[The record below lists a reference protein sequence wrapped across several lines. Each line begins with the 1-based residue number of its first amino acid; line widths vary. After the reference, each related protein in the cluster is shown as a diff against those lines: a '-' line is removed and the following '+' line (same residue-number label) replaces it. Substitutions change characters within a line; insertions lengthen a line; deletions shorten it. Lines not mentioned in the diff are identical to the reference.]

1 MPTGPTT
8 SEKASSLLPDGEGTI
23 VARYRAIEKGL
34 LAGLPAVIVTQTDA
48 DLVGD
53 LRAEAGRVIKEIE
66 EYHSPR
72 KKRAYEI
79 WKDWCSQ
86 EAALIDPLKRFME
99 AARQLVVS
107 WVDAERKQRQQIEN
121 EKAALAKKQAED
133 AAVAQ
138 ATTLQRFGRKA
149 EAEQVIAE
157 AAATPAPMPSEAAPV
172 QVSGVK
178 VKEVW
183 KWRFT
188 NTKLVNP
195 SFLIPDEAAITKAV
209 AGLRER
215 AAEVVGGIEVYK
227 QTTVD
232 NRGGRR

>member
-1 MPTGPTT
+1 MSPGGSRT
-8 SEKASSLLPDGEGTI
+8 
-23 VARYRAIEKGL
+23 R
-34 LAGLPAVIVTQTDA
+34 DA
-48 DLVGD
+48 L
-53 LRAEAGRVIKEIE
+53 LRAAT
-66 EYHSPR
+66 
-72 KKRAYEI
+72 
-79 WKDWCSQ
+79 
-86 EAALIDPLKRFME
+86 ALSLILTALV
-99 AARQLVVS
+99 AAR
-107 WVDAERKQRQQIEN
+107 
-121 EKAALAKKQAED
+121 AALADPGIGEKQ
-133 AAVAQ
+133 
-138 ATTLQRFGRKA
+138 A